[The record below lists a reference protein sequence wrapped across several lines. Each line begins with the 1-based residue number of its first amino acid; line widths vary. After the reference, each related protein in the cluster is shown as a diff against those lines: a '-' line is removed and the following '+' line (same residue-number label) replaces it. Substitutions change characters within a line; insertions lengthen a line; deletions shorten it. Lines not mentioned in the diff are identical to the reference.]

1 MHGPDQSLA
10 SLSNRSIFLR
20 MYSIEPFAVVLVLAL
35 IGFLIYLPVR
45 FFLLVGQVKA
55 LEKTVRDLAARP
67 PSAVSTAP
75 VAPEVKPVA
84 VAPAPVVAA
93 PAELPPPLPVSRP
106 APAAVVPGGP
116 DPLAERL
123 RDLGL
128 LPPGDLKGEYALGA
142 WWAVRIAGVL
152 AVAAVVFL
160 GLWLNL
166 RSTIPP
172 IVRVIEVVLVGVA
185 LFWGGLRLS
194 AKRADLGRV
203 VAAAGL
209 AVWQFAAWATY
220 GLDQMRVCDSPA
232 SAAIVQ
238 FLVALGVAF
247 VALARRSK
255 LFAQLAVLFASVAVY
270 FSVGTD
276 AASAQTATGA
286 GLVAL
291 LGVILMV
298 RGPWGSA
305 GVLGL
310 IGSQVCLLLLYDAMP
325 SKDADYLPLQLAAL
339 ASFIVLWLG
348 ERLVKDDEVLSG
360 RDARAAFQLNA
371 FFAPALLALF
381 LATGADQA
389 RATVSLLIAAI
400 AALAGLAE
408 RGRNHLVYEVLLLAA
423 VGFVAAGMAWLV
435 DPHLVWLIWALAAAG
450 TLLVGT
456 RTGSELVRWSAEI
469 LGGVA
474 AFAFVDHPPAQSWM
488 ALLGIGAFALLLAF
502 REDWERAAG
511 WQQLRRIVGI
521 MSLAL
526 VVLSVQEDFPKADTG
541 WPWLVVLLVAAL
553 RFRAA
558 LLWAA
563 LPGYL
568 FTGVLVVFWRPL
580 VGSAGSSAWWAVW
593 AASLLILN
601 AGSLWRLLGRPEA
614 FAKVLRHALVLV
626 TAVIVYAFVAAV
638 TRSLLPVAREG
649 WSLAAW
655 QLALTWFGGAALLV
669 GVTAVWR
676 RLGAVPSELSL
687 AAMGA
692 LLGFFIQGVVNAGS
706 GLTSLGLVQSPL
718 ILVGLAGLLYVLASH
733 TLGQGAWG
741 TVQRSVLGVVTLYF
755 MAFVMLARLPGAGVS
770 LFWALAS
777 VLTFVLGHLLATRSF
792 RMLGLIGLVIA
803 AARVLTHDITDL
815 LGRIVACA
823 ALAMAFF
830 GVAWL
835 YGRIISEKKA
845 D

>member
-1 MHGPDQSLA
+1 M
-10 SLSNRSIFLR
+10 R
-20 MYSIEPFAVVLVLAL
+20 MYSGDLFAAILVLAL
-35 IGFLIYLPVR
+35 LGFLIYLPIR
-45 FFLLVGQVKA
+45 FFLLIGEVKA
-55 LEKTVRDLAARP
+55 LEKAVKDLAARAP
-67 PSAVSTAP
+67 STAP
-75 VAPEVKPVA
+75 TAITTPEVKPVA
-84 VAPAPVVAA
+84 VTPAQVVVEAA
-93 PAELPPPLPVSRP
+93 QLPPPLPVSRP
-106 APAAVVPGGP
+106 APAPAAVGPSGP

-123 RDLGL
+123 RDLGV
-128 LPPGDLKGEYALGA
+128 LPPCDLRGEYALGA
-142 WWAVRIAGVL
+142 WWAVRVAGVL

-172 IVRVIEVVLVGVA
+172 IVRVIEVALVGA
-185 LFWGGLRLS
+185 GLFWGGLRLA
-194 AKRADLGRV
+194 AKRADLGQV

-209 AVWQFAAWATY
+209 SVWQFAAWATY
-220 GLDQMRVCDSPA
+220 GLDKMRVCDSAA
-232 SAAIVQ
+232 SAAVVQ

-255 LFAQLAVLFASVAVY
+255 LFAQLAVIFAAVAVY

-286 GLVAL
+286 ALVAL

-305 GVLGL
+305 GILGL
-310 IGSQVCLLLLYDAMP
+310 VGSQVCLLLLYDAMP
-325 SKDADYLPLQLAAL
+325 SKGADYLPLQLAAL
-339 ASFIVLWLG
+339 ASFVVLWLG

-360 RDARAAFQLNA
+360 RDGRAAFQLGA

-381 LATGADQA
+381 LATGGDQA
-389 RATVSLLIAAI
+389 RATVSLLIAAV

-408 RGRNHLVYEVLLLAA
+408 RGRNHLVFEVLLLAA
-423 VGFVAAGMAWLV
+423 VGFVAAGLAWLA
-435 DPHLVWLIWALAAAG
+435 DPHLVWLIWTLAAAG

-474 AFAFVDHPPAQSWM
+474 AFAFVDHSPTQPWM
-488 ALLGIGAFALLLAF
+488 ALVGVGAFALLLAF

-521 MSLAL
+521 VSLAL

-541 WPWLVVLLVAAL
+541 WPWLVVLLVAAV
-553 RFRAA
+553 RFRPA
-558 LLWAA
+558 LLWAT

-568 FTGVLVVFWRPL
+568 FTSVLVVFWRPL

-593 AASLLILN
+593 AALLVVLN
-601 AGSLWRLLGRPEA
+601 FGALWRLVGRPED
-614 FAKVLRHALVLV
+614 FAKVLRHALALI
-626 TAVIVYAFVAAV
+626 TAVMSYAFVAAMAK
-638 TRSLLPVAREG
+638 SLLPAANDV
-649 WSLAAW
+649 WSPAAW
-655 QLALTWFGGAALLV
+655 QLALTWSGGAAMLL
-669 GVTAVWR
+669 GVTALWR
-676 RLGAVPSELSL
+676 RLGAVPVELSL

-692 LLGFFIQGVVNAGS
+692 LAGFFIQGVVNAGS
-706 GLTSLGLVQSPL
+706 GLTALGLAHSPFVL
-718 ILVGLAGLLYVLASH
+718 LGLASLLSVLAVY
-733 TLGQGAWG
+733 TRGQGAWG
-741 TVQRSVLGVVTLYF
+741 AVQRSVLGVVSLYF
-755 MAFVMLARLPGAGVS
+755 MAFIMLAQLPGAGVS

-777 VLTFVLGHLLATRSF
+777 VLTFVFGHVLATRSF

-803 AARVLTHDITDL
+803 ALRVLTHDITDL
-815 LGRIVACA
+815 LGRIVACG
-823 ALAMAFF
+823 ALALAFF
-830 GVAWL
+830 GIAWL
-835 YGRIISEKKA
+835 YGRITSEKKA